1 VRGHSPLIA
10 AICVLPLAAALM
22 PTARLSP
29 LLAERF
35 GPRPVCITGLV
46 LIAIGLSVIAQVNV
60 TSSYW
65 LLLAGLIPLGVGMGA
80 AMTPATAA
88 ITEALPQSQQGIGSA
103 LNDLSRELG
112 GAIGI
117 AVLGSLLT
125 AGYRSHLHL
134 PGLPAAIVAKA
145 RDSFAIGVHIGSPV
159 TQHAQSA
166 FVSGMH
172 VALLA
177 GAGAALFAAI
187 AVGWLLSGRGSE
199 LMPEQ
204 DISANEAPLTKSAV

>member
-1 VRGHSPLIA
+1 
-10 AICVLPLAAALM
+10 
-22 PTARLSP
+22 
-29 LLAERF
+29 
-35 GPRPVCITGLV
+35 
-46 LIAIGLSVIAQVNV
+46 VIAQVDA

-65 LLLAGLIPLGVGMGA
+65 LLVAGLVPLGVGMGA

-88 ITEALPQSQQGIGSA
+88 ITEALPQAQQGVGSA

-134 PGLPAAIVAKA
+134 PGVPAALANKAK
-145 RDSFAIGVHIGSPV
+145 DSFAIGVHLGGPV
-159 TQHAQSA
+159 AQHAQSA

-172 VALLA
+172 VALLT
-177 GAGAALFAAI
+177 GAGAALVAA
-187 AVGWLLSGRGSE
+187 AVVARLLTGRRDDSSGAPASGGSE
-199 LMPEQ
+199 
-204 DISANEAPLTKSAV
+204 PLVSSGL